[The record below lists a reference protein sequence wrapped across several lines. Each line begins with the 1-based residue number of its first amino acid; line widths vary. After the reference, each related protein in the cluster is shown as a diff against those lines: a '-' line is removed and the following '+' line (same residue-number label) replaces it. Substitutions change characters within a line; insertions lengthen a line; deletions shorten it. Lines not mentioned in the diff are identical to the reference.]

1 MKRIIG
7 LFYYT
12 SLVLFGFR
20 EKNEMALS
28 LPGVIKLI
36 FPVISTP
43 AGIKAIIAG
52 FQACL
57 RRNSGHESLSSEDI
71 YYRSKMEDLTPRNHQ
86 PLNTSEHPLAAK
98 QEVSE
103 IGSSTLLLYF
113 CNMLSLGSFTDLGYR
128 AFTQWKLAKKH
139 GFLMAPIP
147 PCG

>member
-1 MKRIIG
+1 MKRAFR
-7 LFYYT
+7 LYFNT

-20 EKNEMALS
+20 EKDKMALL
-28 LPGVIKLI
+28 LPGVVKLI
-36 FPVISTP
+36 FPVIYP
-43 AGIKAIIAG
+43 IKAIIAG

-57 RRNSGHESLSSEDI
+57 RKNSGHESLSCEDI
-71 YYRSKMEDLTPRNHQ
+71 NCRSKMEDLTTRNHQ
-86 PLNTSEHPLAAK
+86 LPNTSEHLLAAK

-103 IGSSTLLLYF
+103 MGSSTLLLYF